1 MKKTSSSGGHK
12 KASSSGGTSS
22 LQQTK
27 LSSKKKTTLQNS
39 NINEETERKNA
50 IINISDDEDTMVEAS
65 CSDDDILNFGLEK
78 YSMKKQTSDNS
89 ERSSNNQSSQSSVNT
104 PSQSSSC
111 ASLSQPS
118 KFFKPLKFSQVR
130 SSQKSE
136 QDITVDWSSDES
148 ITEAMLLALKT
159 KFKLDEFRPNQFEI
173 IFNLLKNRQDTL
185 AVLPTGA
192 GKSLTYQLPAVILPG
207 VTLVVSPL
215 IALMHNQVQALENLN
230 IKANFWNSSQKK
242 SEITKIQHDME
253 GGSPKYKIIYV
264 TPELLTSNQNFQAL
278 MRLLASRDQL
288 SLIAIDECHT
298 INSWSDFR
306 KSFRQLGNLKTSFP
320 QVPTIALTATAT
332 DKVRTDIVQCLQLR
346 NPKCFITSFNRPNI
360 SYEIRYKDIIKDPY
374 ADLNNFLKSR
384 IGECGIIY
392 CRTKQQVEELVSQ
405 LSNEKGDGDQ
415 PLFTVKPYHAG
426 VKLSERKT
434 ILNDWLKGTTKIIVA
449 TIAFGMGIDKKDV
462 RFVVHFALPKSLEG
476 FYQES
481 GRAGRDGKKSVS
493 LLYHCSREKSSISF
507 LISRDTKLG
516 EERMQE
522 VEQAFNKVCELCET
536 GCCRRKFILE
546 YFGESYDP
554 LKPRALTTV
563 QSPVKQKT
571 ANSTTIKKPLK
582 FSSTDSRTGI
592 PSTPP
597 RNVVSSASS
606 SSVITSSS
614 TTNSDQDIEVQQIK
628 GVEYVDK
635 CCDYCANPKKK
646 LEEITNATYTYPS
659 TGSRSGLG
667 TRMADDFIMFASA
680 YGDDLIEEY
689 NSDDLDEFDGSE
701 MEAARREQSDR
712 DRYRKQMG
720 ITNNSLI
727 TKNSKSTTGGIF
739 KSAAEIQQEKRK
751 RMEDSIEDVLDAL
764 EREEIRERKF
774 SKSSSAP
781 RHSSLLPSSSSRGS
795 SNGGSRVSSSSAL
808 SSSTT
813 SLNSG
818 FAKAS
823 SLVTTSNSGY
833 RSAEMASRQKT
844 KSKGNLERFLTKK

>member
-1 MKKTSSSGGHK
+1 MKKTSSSK
-12 KASSSGGTSS
+12 KASSTSGSSS

-27 LSSKKKTTLQNS
+27 LTFKKKGTSNANNEKTTTSNS
-39 NINEETERKNA
+39 EQQKNT
-50 IINISDDEDTMVEAS
+50 ITISDDVDDIIVDS
-65 CSDDDILNFGLEK
+65 SDDDIFSFGLDE
-78 YSMKKQTSDNS
+78 YSIKN
-89 ERSSNNQSSQSSVNT
+89 RANGSSSGNNAGNT
-104 PSQSSSC
+104 LSQSSS
-111 ASLSQPS
+111 SSSTSQPS
-118 KFFKPLKFSQVR
+118 FKPPLKFSQV
-130 SSQKSE
+130 SSTASKKSE
-136 QDITVDWSSDES
+136 EDVESVDWSNDES
-148 ITEAMLLALKT
+148 ITTAMHLALKT
-159 KFKLDEFRPNQFEI
+159 KFKLEEFRPNQFEI

-253 GGSPKYKIIYV
+253 GGNPKYKIIYV
-264 TPELLTSNQNFQAL
+264 TPELLTANQNFQAL

-306 KSFRQLGNLKTSFP
+306 KSFRQLGSLKSSFP

-374 ADLNNFLKSR
+374 GDLCNFLKSR

-392 CRTKQQVEELVSQ
+392 CRTKNQVEELVSQ
-405 LSNEKGDGDQ
+405 LSNEKDDDDQ
-415 PLFTVKPYHAG
+415 ALFTVKPYHAG

-434 ILNDWLKGTTKIIVA
+434 VLNDWLKGTTKIIVA

-516 EERMQE
+516 ADRMQE
-522 VEQAFNKVCELCET
+522 VEQAFTKVCEFCET

-563 QSPVKQKT
+563 QSPVKQQKT
-571 ANSTTIKKPLK
+571 SGNTVKQPLK
-582 FSSTDSRTGI
+582 FTSSSNDSRT

-597 RNVVSSASS
+597 RGGAASS
-606 SSVITSSS
+606 SSTTSA
-614 TTNSDQDIEVQQIK
+614 NQVEVQQIK
-628 GVEYVDK
+628 GVEYCDK

-646 LEEITNATYTYPS
+646 LEEITNATYTYS
-659 TGSRSGLG
+659 SSGSRSGLG
-667 TRMADDFIMFASA
+667 TRMADDFIMSASSVC
-680 YGDDLIEEY
+680 DDFIEEY

-701 MEAARREQSDR
+701 MEAARQDR
-712 DRYRKQMG
+712 DRYRQQKG

-727 TKNSKSTTGGIF
+727 TKNSSSKTKPTSGGGIF
-739 KSAAEIQQEKRK
+739 KSAADIQQEKRK

-764 EREEIRERKF
+764 EREESRERKF
-774 SKSSSAP
+774 SKPSSAP
-781 RHSSLLPSSSSRGS
+781 RHSTLLPSRSAGGS
-795 SNGGSRVSSSSAL
+795 SLTSSSAM
-808 SSSTT
+808 
-813 SLNSG
+813 NSG
-818 FAKAS
+818 FVKAS
-823 SLVTTSNSGY
+823 SLVTSSNSSSGY

-844 KSKGNLERFLTKK
+844 KSKGGNLERFLSKK